1 MGTSKSCSYT
11 FEKKSVKLFSNKF
24 WEKSKGFIAIT
35 WKLLDRK
42 KKKKKKKKMIVV
54 QLSRIVFL
62 QSSCFHW
69 TLFSGCFSN
78 GWAYVQL
85 ANLPYIHFEEQLF
98 LQNNISSWLLNKYS
112 VHFGKQV
119 FQTYD
124 KSLWK
129 VHAEKL
135 IKLH

>member
-1 MGTSKSCSYT
+1 MGRSKSCCYN

-42 KKKKKKKKMIVV
+42 KKKMIVV

-62 QSSCFHW
+62 QSSYFHW

-78 GWAYVQL
+78 VWAYIQL
-85 ANLPYIHFEEQLF
+85 ANLPYIRFEEQLF